1 MRGQWNNGDP
11 TLGGPRSLAVDCAV
25 TVGAR
30 FLLLV
35 MEHLC
40 ARGSNR
46 PLEPAEGDVRS
57 IVTECPDVRA
67 VHGKVPLGAR
77 DSPRPTDNG
86 ANFRE
91 GKDNRAAGPHY
102 RCARKP

>member
-1 MRGQWNNGDP
+1 MRGQGR
-11 TLGGPRSLAVDCAV
+11 TETRLSAGQRSLAVDCAV

-57 IVTECPDVRA
+57 IVTERPDVRA
-67 VHGKVPLGAR
+67 VHGKAPLGRPENRPA
-77 DSPRPTDNG
+77 PRPVTV
-86 ANFRE
+86 
-91 GKDNRAAGPHY
+91 
-102 RCARKP
+102 